1 MPRQKVAHD
10 DLLSEGVWFG
20 DAFYPYTA
28 LWRQVRKKREGEGE
42 RLEDVASKLGL
53 TPSAL
58 SRLERT
64 ESMPTSDVFGRVVN
78 YIFGENAQVY
88 FGKPT
93 TPKKQAAP
101 DTLASIRQVLQQDGQ
116 LSSEQRSRLFSIFS
130 TLYYEFSESSVKKT
144 NEAKGKHSKLKA
156 K

>member
-1 MPRQKVAHD
+1 MPRQKVAHE
-10 DLLSEGVWFG
+10 DLLGEGVWFG

-42 RLEDVASKLGL
+42 RLEDVAIKLGL

-64 ESMPTSDVFGRVVN
+64 ESMPTSDVFGRVIN
-78 YIFGENAQVY
+78 YVFGENAQVY

-93 TPKKQAAP
+93 APKKHIAP
-101 DTLASIRQVLQQDGQ
+101 DSLEGIRQILQQDGQ
-116 LSSEQRSRLFSIFS
+116 LSSEGRTRLFSIIS
-130 TLYYEFSESSVKKT
+130 TLYQEFRESSVKKPS
-144 NEAKGKHSKLKA
+144 EGKPKSSKLKA